1 MEKSLTKSCSHRRV
15 GYSLDAV
22 VPCVNSDLFSRFG
35 AGFKAMRSIILGVTK
50 GFATEFE
57 LQDVSKRTDL
67 PLFYLLSSDKGKSL
81 PYVILEIRLPSLM
94 FKLCVTGKPFIAT
107 SVTPCVCRRGF
118 CPSMTPLRLY

>member
-1 MEKSLTKSCSHRRV
+1 
-15 GYSLDAV
+15 
-22 VPCVNSDLFSRFG
+22 
-35 AGFKAMRSIILGVTK
+35 MRSIILGVTK

-94 FKLCVTGKPFIAT
+94 FKLCVTGKRFIAT
-107 SVTPCVCRRGF
+107 SVTPCVYRRGF